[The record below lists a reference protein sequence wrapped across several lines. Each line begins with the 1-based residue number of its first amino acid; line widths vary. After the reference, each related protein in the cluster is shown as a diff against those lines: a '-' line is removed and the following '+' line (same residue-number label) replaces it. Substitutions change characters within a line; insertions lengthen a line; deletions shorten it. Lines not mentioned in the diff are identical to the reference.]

1 MMNEKELPV
10 YAALDRMG
18 IEYTRIEHPA
28 AATMEACAA
37 IGEGTGAS
45 HCKNL
50 FLTNRQGTAF
60 FLVMLGSSKKFRT
73 ASVSKQLGVAKAE
86 FHNSGTARKHTRT
99 HPRFRDGHGTS

>member
-18 IEYTRIEHPA
+18 IEYARIEHPA

-73 ASVSKQLGVAKAE
+73 ASVSIQ

>member
-50 FLTNRQGTAF
+50 FLTNRP
-60 FLVMLGSSKKFRT
+60 
-73 ASVSKQLGVAKAE
+73 VSY
-86 FHNSGTARKHTRT
+86 T
-99 HPRFRDGHGTS
+99 HLTLPTILRV

>member
-45 HCKNL
+45 HC
-50 FLTNRQGTAF
+50 
-60 FLVMLGSSKKFRT
+60 
-73 ASVSKQLGVAKAE
+73 
-86 FHNSGTARKHTRT
+86 
-99 HPRFRDGHGTS
+99 

>member
-45 HCKNL
+45 HCK
-50 FLTNRQGTAF
+50 
-60 FLVMLGSSKKFRT
+60 
-73 ASVSKQLGVAKAE
+73 SVSHKQAGHGIFSCYARQQQKIPNRIGQQTARRCKAE

-99 HPRFRDGHGTS
+99 HPRFRDGHRTS

>member
-60 FLVMLGSSKKFRT
+60 FSCYARQQQKIPNRIGQQT
-73 ASVSKQLGVAKAE
+73 ARRCKAE

-99 HPRFRDGHGTS
+99 HPRFRDGHRTS

>member
-45 HCKNL
+45 HCKIC
-50 FLTNRQGTAF
+50 FSQTGRARHF
-60 FLVMLGSSKKFRT
+60 FLLCS
-73 ASVSKQLGVAKAE
+73 AAAKIP
-86 FHNSGTARKHTRT
+86 NRIGQ
-99 HPRFRDGHGTS
+99 

>member
-60 FLVMLGSSKKFRT
+60 FLLCSAAAKIPNRIGQQT
-73 ASVSKQLGVAKAE
+73 ARRCKAE

>member
-60 FLVMLGSSKKFRT
+60 FLVMLGSSK
-73 ASVSKQLGVAKAE
+73 
-86 FHNSGTARKHTRT
+86 NSEPHRSANSSALQG
-99 HPRFRDGHGTS
+99 

>member
-60 FLVMLGSSKKFRT
+60 FLVMLGSSKPFRT
-73 ASVSKQLGVAKAE
+73 ASVSKAE

-99 HPRFRDGHGTS
+99 HPRFRDGHRTS